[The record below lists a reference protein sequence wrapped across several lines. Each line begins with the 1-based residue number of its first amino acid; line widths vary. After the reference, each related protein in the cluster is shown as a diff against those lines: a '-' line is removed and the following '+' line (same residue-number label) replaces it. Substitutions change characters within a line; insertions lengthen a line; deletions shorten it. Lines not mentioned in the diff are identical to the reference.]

1 MQLGSWNQVVSHE
14 ALAGAGA
21 AGAVEPR
28 LVLGSFRHG
37 GVVGTTN
44 ATKHWPQTATYLNGY
59 LKGRCEDAGVAAE
72 SWNSLAVS
80 FSGDMPLHRDSNNRR
95 GTHNFL
101 CCAGKFS
108 GGELWVESAEAV
120 ETQHRSAPCPWH
132 EEPHPPGYTIPVKGG
147 ALIKF
152 DARVQRGVLPHTGE
166 RTSGSGILRL
176 LAGRAPWRDGFTP
189 WVWSKLWYYRGW
201 CSPLQG
207 SVERFYAFS
216 WGCAHA
222 VQSSWQRA

>member
-1 MQLGSWNQVVSHE
+1 M
-14 ALAGAGA
+14 
-21 AGAVEPR
+21 
-28 LVLGSFRHG
+28 LGSFRHG

-44 ATKHWPQTATYLNGY
+44 ATKHCPQTATYLNGY

-101 CCAGKFS
+101 CCAGRFS
-108 GGELWVESAEAV
+108 GGELGVEDAEAV
-120 ETQHRSAPCPWH
+120 KTQHRSAPCPWH
-132 EEPHPPGYTIPVKGG
+132 EEPHPPGYKIPVKGG

-152 DARVQRGVLPHTGE
+152 DARVQHVVLPHTGE
-166 RTSGSGILRL
+166 RPSVVAYSVYLLDEPLSDGS
-176 LAGRAPWRDGFTP
+176 AP

-201 CSPLQG
+201 WPPLQG

-216 WGCAHA
+216 
-222 VQSSWQRA
+222 